1 MKEMQRME
9 TKAQTQEQKTEQ
21 ISVKTDTSK
30 TVKISLTVLACTLG
44 IFLLWAAFAPL
55 NQGASA
61 GGFVTV
67 ANYRKVI
74 QHQYGGTIKDI
85 LVKEGEEVK
94 KGQVLIKLEDSDIKA
109 RYAQI
114 RGEFITALVI
124 QARLNAERAFMSK
137 IIYPEEVL
145 KFKDEP
151 EIKRVIMAQE
161 EFFRARRAKL
171 DTDRRIIMES
181 LSGFK
186 HYAEQLSQQKLSY
199 EKQLQII
206 NGQLQSLKS
215 LSEEGYY
222 PRNRFLDL
230 ERAAEDLRGKIAETS
245 ANQLRAQATVQ
256 EYMMRMSAIE
266 RDYLRDVEAELA
278 DIEKKLPGLR
288 DSYNAIRDM
297 LDKTEI
303 KAPEDGIAMGLRVH
317 TIGGVISPGQ
327 PILEIVPKNAEL
339 IVEAKLS
346 PAHIEDVKKGQSADL
361 HFVALD
367 PKKTPILEGNV
378 VYVSPDI
385 LTDEATK
392 APYYL
397 VRVEIK
403 EDSMKK
409 IKKLNK
415 EITPGMPV
423 QVVIKTGSRTFLSY
437 LFKPFLDRLAISFL
451 R

>member
-1 MKEMQRME
+1 ME
-9 TKAQTQEQKTEQ
+9 TKAQMQEQKTEQ

-303 KAPEDGIAMGLRVH
+303 KSPEDGIAMGLRVH

-327 PILEIVPKNAEL
+327 QILEIVPKNAEL

-346 PAHIEDVKKGQSADL
+346 PTHIEDVKKGQSADL

-392 APYYL
+392 TPYYL

>member
-1 MKEMQRME
+1 ME
-9 TKAQTQEQKTEQ
+9 TKAQTQEQTTEQ

-161 EFFRARRAKL
+161 EFFKARRAKL
-171 DTDRRIIMES
+171 DADRRIIMES

-230 ERAAEDLRGKIAETS
+230 ERAAEDLKGKIAETS

-303 KAPEDGIAMGLRVH
+303 KAPENGIAMGLRVH

-346 PAHIEDVKKGQSADL
+346 PTHIEDVKKGQSADL